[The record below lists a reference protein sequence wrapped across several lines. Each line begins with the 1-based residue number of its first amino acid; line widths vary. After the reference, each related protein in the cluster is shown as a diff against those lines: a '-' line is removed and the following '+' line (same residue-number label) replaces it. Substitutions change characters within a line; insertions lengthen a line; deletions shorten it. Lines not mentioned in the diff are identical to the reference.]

1 MRILVVGA
9 GATGGYFGA
18 RLAQAGRD
26 VSFLVRPARAARLAQ
41 AGLVIRSPLG
51 DVTIER
57 PKTVLA
63 SALRDDFDLVLLSCK
78 AYDLQ
83 AAMESFAPGMGHE
96 AVVLPVLN
104 GMSHLEFLDTR
115 FGAERV
121 LGGLC
126 VISAAL
132 DDDGTIRHLNH
143 RHRLVFGA
151 RRETKA
157 GVVGR
162 VASALDGAGFEARAS
177 DNIEHEMWEKWVM
190 LATLAGA
197 TCLMRGSIGDILES
211 PGGEA
216 LILGLLDECSATA
229 QQQGHAPSPSAL
241 ERIRSMLTT
250 PRSPLTASMLR
261 DIERGAPI
269 EADHVL
275 GDLLRR
281 ADEQNA
287 RSAGNTSILRI
298 ACAHLKVYE
307 ARRARGLPTG

>member
-1 MRILVVGA
+1 ML
-9 GATGGYFGA
+9 F
-18 RLAQAGRD
+18 
-26 VSFLVRPARAARLAQ
+26 
-41 AGLVIRSPLG
+41 RS
-51 DVTIER
+51 
-57 PKTVLA
+57 
-63 SALRDDFDLVLLSCK
+63 
-78 AYDLQ
+78 
-83 AAMESFAPGMGHE
+83 
-96 AVVLPVLN
+96 
-104 GMSHLEFLDTR
+104 
-115 FGAERV
+115 
-121 LGGLC
+121 GGLC
-126 VISAAL
+126 VISSAL
-132 DDDGTIRHLNH
+132 DDDGAIRHLND
-143 RHRLVFGA
+143 RHQLVFGA
-151 RRETKA
+151 RGETKA
-157 GVVGR
+157 GVVEL

-241 ERIRSMLTT
+241 ERIRSMLAT

-281 ADEQNA
+281 ADEQKA
-287 RSAGNTSILRI
+287 GRAGNTSILRT
-298 ACAHLKVYE
+298 AYTHLKVYE